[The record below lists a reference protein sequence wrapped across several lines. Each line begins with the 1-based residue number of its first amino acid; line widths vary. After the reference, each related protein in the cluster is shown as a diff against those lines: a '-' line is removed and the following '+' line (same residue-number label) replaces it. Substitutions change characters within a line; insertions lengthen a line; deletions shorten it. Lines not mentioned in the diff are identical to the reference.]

1 MRGKDGGLT
10 TAQARERL
18 ARDGANE
25 LPSSPRPSWVLDIG
39 RRLVQP
45 LNAALELVGVLT
57 ITVLGETAQGIAITS
72 LALGNAI
79 IEGVIERRA
88 DEASEELGQLLA
100 PSARVERDGEVIEVS
115 GREVVVGDVVH
126 LAPGTQVPAD
136 MTLHSVNRLRIDE
149 AILTGESLPV
159 DKDGSPELVDA
170 FSGTFVVA
178 GTGVGTVTATGAQTR
193 LGGIAALLTTES
205 RSTPLQ
211 RQLTQLTRRL
221 GIVAATIGVLAGVA
235 TYLRTVGAPHRT
247 AEAALVGVTLA
258 LAALPEGLPT
268 AVTTALAY
276 AGLRLAKHG
285 AIVRNLTA
293 LEALGST
300 TVLCTDKT
308 GTLTEGRLAVVETA
322 GERSRIWL
330 GALRCNDG
338 HQTGDDIDIALLDAA
353 PPIEQGHIGNRLATL
368 PFDPKHRMMG
378 TVHEAGGY
386 RVVTVKG
393 APEAVFHRCLA
404 SDDLDTFAAQATTM
418 MHRGLRVIAF
428 AEQRSQD
435 AGEAEGISPFTFDSL
450 RGLTAVGL
458 IAFGDPIRSEARA
471 AVEAARRYGARVVM
485 VTGDSAATA
494 RSIATDVGMEIE
506 PTTTGN
512 ELLASSPSERLR
524 LLRDA
529 AVLARVDPATK
540 LDLIAALQDD
550 GEIVA
555 MTGDGVNDAPALRRA
570 DVGIAVGG
578 LRATDVARHA
588 ADVVLSDGNLAT
600 VVRAIEH
607 GRRIRRNLH
616 AMVAYLLTGNLSEI
630 LVIVGC
636 VVAYPQL
643 VTPLLPAQLLWINFV
658 TDTTPALVLGI
669 DNRPIDTARSDEKRS
684 SLVDLRGFRTM
695 VLRAALLAAV
705 VLASAIGQGQTDTAR
720 RSQIVAT
727 LVCTHIILSFVVR
740 SSVFAFEQRWAA
752 NHVLVVTTV
761 ITLVLQLFAF
771 ETPMLQNA
779 LSIQSIGLSGWL
791 RVLTASMAF
800 VALCALATRLQTPR
814 RTPNGTIPTQS
825 ERRRTRTS

>member
-1 MRGKDGGLT
+1 MWKQNEGKVDDAQRQGWGLT
-10 TAQARERL
+10 TAQAKERL
-18 ARDGANE
+18 ACDGPNE
-25 LPSSPRPSWVLDIG
+25 LPSSPRPLWAVDIG
-39 RRLVQP
+39 RRLLQP
-45 LNAALELVGVLT
+45 LNAALELAGVLT

-72 LALGNAI
+72 LAFGNAL

-88 DEASEELGQLLA
+88 DKASEELGQLLA
-100 PSARVERDGEVIEVS
+100 PTARVERNGEIVEIS
-115 GREVVVGDVVH
+115 GREVVVGDLVH

-159 DKDGSPELVDA
+159 EKDASPDPAEA

-178 GTGVGTVTATGAQTR
+178 GTGLGTVTATGAHTR
-193 LGGIAALLTTES
+193 LGGIAALLNTES

-211 RQLTQLTRRL
+211 QQLTVLTRRL
-221 GIVAATIGVLAGVA
+221 GIAAVMIGIFAGVA

-276 AGLRLAKHG
+276 SGLRLAKHG

-308 GTLTEGRLAVVETA
+308 GTLTEGRLAVVETV
-322 GERSRIWL
+322 GDGDRIWL

-338 HQTGDDIDIALLDAA
+338 RQTGDDIDVALLEAA
-353 PPIEQGHIGNRLATL
+353 PPIDEDQLGHRLGTL
-368 PFDPKHRMMG
+368 PFDAKHRMMA
-378 TVHEAGGY
+378 TVHRAGSDL
-386 RVVTVKG
+386 VITVKG

-404 SDDLDTFAAQATTM
+404 SIELDRLADQATTM
-418 MHRGLRVIAF
+418 MGRGLRVIAF
-428 AEQRSQD
+428 AEQRSSR
-435 AGEAEGISPFTFDSL
+435 AGEGGGIPPLTFDL
-450 RGLTAVGL
+450 LGELTATGL
-458 IAFGDPIRSEARA
+458 IAFGDPVRGEARA

-494 RSIATDVGMEIE
+494 RSIAGEIGMGMD
-506 PTTTGN
+506 PTVTGD
-512 ELLASSPSERLR
+512 ELLAASPSERLR
-524 LLRDA
+524 LLRSA

-540 LDLIAALQDD
+540 LDLIAALQDS

-578 LRATDVARHA
+578 SRATDVARHA

-600 VVRAIEH
+600 VVRAVEH
-607 GRRIRRNLH
+607 GRRIRRNLYV
-616 AMVAYLLTGNLSEI
+616 MVSYLFTGNLSEI
-630 LVIVGC
+630 FVIIGC

-643 VTPLLPAQLLWINFV
+643 ATPLLPAQLLWINFI

-669 DNRPIDTARSDEKRS
+669 DGLPIDTMHPVAKRF
-684 SLVDLRGFRTM
+684 SLVDLRGLRTM
-695 VLRAALLAAV
+695 VVRATLLAFV
-705 VLASAIGQGQTDTAR
+705 VLLSAIGQGQTDSAR
-720 RSQIVAT
+720 RSQLVAT
-727 LVCTHIILSFVVR
+727 LVCTHIILAYVVR
-740 SSVFAFEQRWAA
+740 SKVFAFESRWAA
-752 NHVLVVTTV
+752 NRMLLATTAV
-761 ITLVLQLFAF
+761 SLALQVFAF
-771 ETPMLQNA
+771 ESPILRGA
-779 LSIQSIGLSGWL
+779 LSIESIGVSGWL
-791 RVLTASMAF
+791 RVVGASMTF
-800 VALCALATRLQTPR
+800 VALSALATRLQTSR
-814 RTPNGTIPTQS
+814 S
-825 ERRRTRTS
+825 TSK

>member
-1 MRGKDGGLT
+1 MTMGGKVGGGLT
-10 TAQARERL
+10 TAHAEERL
-18 ARDGANE
+18 AQDGPNE
-25 LPSSPRPSWVLDIG
+25 LPSSPRPPWVLDIG

-45 LNAALELVGVLT
+45 LNAALELAGVLT

-72 LALGNAI
+72 LALGNAL

-159 DKDGSPELVDA
+159 DKDGSPDLADA

-178 GTGVGTVTATGAQTR
+178 GTGVGTVTATGARTK
-193 LGGIAALLTTES
+193 LGGIAALLNTES

-221 GIVAATIGVLAGVA
+221 GIVAAIIGVFAGVA
-235 TYLRTVGAPHRT
+235 TYWRTVGAPHRT

-276 AGLRLAKHG
+276 SGLRLAKHG

-322 GERSRIWL
+322 GDGDRIWL

-338 HQTGDDIDIALLDAA
+338 RETGDDIDVALLDAA
-353 PPIEQGHIGNRLATL
+353 PSIDEDHIGHRLATL
-368 PFDPKHRMMG
+368 PFDPKYRMMA
-378 TVHEAGGY
+378 TVHEARCE

-404 SDDLDTFAAQATTM
+404 SDGRDRFADQATTM
-418 MHRGLRVIAF
+418 MGRGLRVIAF
-428 AEQRSQD
+428 AEQRSSH
-435 AGEAEGISPFTFDSL
+435 AGEGEGIPPFTFDSL
-450 RGLTAVGL
+450 RELTAVGL
-458 IAFGDPIRSEARA
+458 IAFGDPIRSEAKA
-471 AVEAARRYGARVVM
+471 AVEAALRYGARVVM

-506 PTTTGN
+506 PTITGN
-512 ELLASSPSERLR
+512 ELLALSPSERLR
-524 LLRDA
+524 LLRGA

-540 LDLIAALQDD
+540 LDLIAALQDN

-578 LRATDVARHA
+578 SRATDVARHA

-607 GRRIRRNLH
+607 GRRIRRNLY

-630 LVIVGC
+630 FVIIGC
-636 VVAYPQL
+636 VAVFPQL
-643 VTPLLPAQLLWINFV
+643 ATPLLPAQLLWINFI

-669 DNRPIDTARSDEKRS
+669 DSRPIDTTRPVEKRS
-684 SLVDLRGFRTM
+684 SLVDLRGFQTM

-705 VLASAIGQGQTDTAR
+705 VLVSAIGQGQTDASR

-727 LVCTHIILSFVVR
+727 LVCTHIILTFVVR
-740 SSVFAFEQRWAA
+740 SSIFAFEKGWAA
-752 NHVLVVTTV
+752 NRVLLVTTA
-761 ITLVLQLFAF
+761 ISLALQLFAF
-771 ETPMLQNA
+771 ESPVLRRA
-779 LSIQSIGLSGWL
+779 LSIESIGVSGWL
-791 RVLTASMAF
+791 RVFGASMTF
-800 VALCALATRLQTPR
+800 VALCALATRLQTSR
-814 RTPNGTIPTQS
+814 RTS
-825 ERRRTRTS
+825 K